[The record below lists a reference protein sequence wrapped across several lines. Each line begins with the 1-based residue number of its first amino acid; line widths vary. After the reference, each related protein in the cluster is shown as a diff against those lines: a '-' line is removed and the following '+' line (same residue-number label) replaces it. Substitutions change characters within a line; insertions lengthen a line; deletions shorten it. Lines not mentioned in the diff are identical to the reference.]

1 MVLCHVCKICCSKY
15 KERGQNRITNANRN
29 IRQISNPTE
38 QLPRQSIISLPPSYS
53 AVLRSI
59 SDDSLP
65 SYERVI
71 NEIL

>member
-1 MVLCHVCKICCSKY
+1 MIIHFILIMVLCHVY
-15 KERGQNRITNANRN
+15 RITNANRN

-38 QLPRQSIISLPPSYS
+38 QLPRQSIISLPPSYA

-71 NEIL
+71 NKIL